1 MAEKQVSAGELL
13 FREGDAAGS
22 AFVILQGTVEV
33 FRRGNAGEEPI
44 SQHGAGEIVGEMAL
58 FDDFTVHTTS
68 ARVTADTVVDAV
80 TGDEV
85 QGELN
90 NCPPRL
96 VPIVMSIFMRL
107 KGTGGNYPVSH
118 TGSPAPSAAKPQ
130 QAEITAVLGEDV
142 EKVIVSPDSPEAAAT
157 TKTSEVPVSH
167 LPFRIGGFHKDSE
180 ASKVTKGNHMSI
192 ASEGPPLVVSLNHC
206 EIIQQDGNLYVLDLG
221 SRYGTVVNGKA
232 IGRGKGFYKAPLQK
246 GENTLILGEKNS
258 SPYKIKVVC

>member
-1 MAEKQVSAGELL
+1 MAEKHIPAGELL
-13 FREGDAAGS
+13 FREGDAAAS
-22 AFVILQGTVEV
+22 AFVIQQGTVEV
-33 FRRGNAGEEPI
+33 FRRGNAGEEAI

-68 ARVTADTVVDAV
+68 ARATSDVTVDAI

-107 KGTGGNYPVSH
+107 KATGGNYPVSH
-118 TGSPAPSAAKPQ
+118 TAAPAPRAAKPD
-130 QAEITAVLGEDV
+130 ITPVLGEDV
-142 EKVIVSPDSPEAAAT
+142 EKVIISPDSAEASAT
-157 TKTSEVPVSH
+157 AKKSEIAVSH
-167 LPFRIGGFHKDSE
+167 LPFRIGGFHKDLDV
-180 ASKVTKGNHMSI
+180 SKLAKGNHMNI
-192 ASEGPPLVVSLNHC
+192 ASEGPPLRVSVNHC

-221 SRYGTVVNGKA
+221 SRYGTVVNGRA

-246 GENTLILGEKNS
+246 GENTVILGEKKT
-258 SPYKIKVVC
+258 SPYKLKVIC